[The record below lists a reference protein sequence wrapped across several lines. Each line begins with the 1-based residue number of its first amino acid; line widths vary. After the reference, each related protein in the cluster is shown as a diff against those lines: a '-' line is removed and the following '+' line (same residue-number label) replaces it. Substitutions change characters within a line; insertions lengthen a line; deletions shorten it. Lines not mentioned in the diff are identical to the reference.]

1 MDYFKLPHTKD
12 DDKKNIKSSETTCLY
27 VYKSNNVMSVG

>member
-12 DDKKNIKSSETTCLY
+12 DDKKNIKSLETTCLY
-27 VYKSNNVMSVG
+27 VCKVSLTM